1 MQNAIFQY
9 KALTPDAPR
18 GIYITLH
25 GEDRKVYPYELFA
38 TLWDERNRRL
48 LCEGVEAECRIYEDE
63 IDCVFFDYKRGRY
76 LIEYKRDSF
85 ILSADS
91 ALRQLCDDILNS
103 RQTIYGDRCMKSAH
117 AERMLEGLCAMN
129 VHRNYNQ
136 SFSTD
141 AIIEKFTFEFEDE
154 YACDTPFV
162 IGIGN
167 RFYRS
172 CFSDWSNELDVLR
185 YELEGLVLR
194 TTRNVKAIEM
204 EERERADSN
213 TTGYT
218 LAKSIALW
226 INGFTAFSVKPLR
239 IATFVGMM
247 TALAG
252 FITGIIMVIRK
263 LINPVIAM
271 GYTSLA
277 VIMLFI
283 GGMILMCL
291 GLVGEYVGRIY
302 ICINKSPQYVVKN
315 TINVD

>member
-194 TTRNVKAIEM
+194 RIGSVNLHYEDEPNIVKVKGLYFHDTK
-204 EERERADSN
+204 DSSCVEV
-213 TTGYT
+213 TIT
-218 LAKSIALW
+218 
-226 INGFTAFSVKPLR
+226 PDD
-239 IATFVGMM
+239 FVGGPILFGYCKRREVVEKLYM
-247 TALAG
+247 G
-252 FITGIIMVIRK
+252 FMELFSRDTTWFDNGYEGVTWDEFRANAIAKLKSQIIEDYLK
-263 LINPVIAM
+263 
-271 GYTSLA
+271 
-277 VIMLFI
+277 
-283 GGMILMCL
+283 
-291 GLVGEYVGRIY
+291 E
-302 ICINKSPQYVVKN
+302 
-315 TINVD
+315 